1 IMDTEKHP
9 QFTFSDAWLLF
20 SVAAAE
26 TPQGGT
32 LAQIM
37 AVGDM
42 IDHSIFSGPE
52 LRRGFA
58 KLIHV
63 GYIQEIGNNFSLSGQ
78 AKDYWAALATDRKA
92 KSLGKKFEK
101 VQSFLGPRPLPS
113 ADPRVDDPEWPYPA
127 LTDEI
132 VKAAYQQYTGQNQG

>member
-1 IMDTEKHP
+1 MDERQP

-20 SVAAAE
+20 SVAVAE
-26 TPQGGT
+26 GPQGGT

-58 KLIHV
+58 KLIHI
-63 GYIQEIGNNFSLSGQ
+63 GYIQETNGLFSLSGQ

-113 ADPRVDDPEWPYPA
+113 ADPRVEDPEWPYPA
-127 LTDEI
+127 LTDE
-132 VKAAYQQYTGQNQG
+132 VREAAYQQSIGKNNS